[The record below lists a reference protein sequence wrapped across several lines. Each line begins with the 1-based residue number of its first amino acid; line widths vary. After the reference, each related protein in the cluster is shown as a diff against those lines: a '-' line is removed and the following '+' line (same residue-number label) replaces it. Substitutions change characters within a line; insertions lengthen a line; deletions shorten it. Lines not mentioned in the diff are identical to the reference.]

1 MADTGNKSDRTS
13 KASFF
18 TGVKTEFHK
27 IIWPSRKTLGKQAVA
42 VVTVSLV
49 LGLIITFIDTILQ
62 YGINFLVK

>member
-1 MADTGNKSDRTS
+1 MADTGNNSDKAS
-13 KASFF
+13 KTSFF

-27 IIWPSRKTLGKQAVA
+27 IIWPARKTLGKQAVA
-42 VVTVSLV
+42 VVAVSLV